1 MKRSGRTLWRRL
13 TIGALTLPLLTMSC
27 VDIAQRA
34 LINGFFDA
42 VTPVMIEQWEEC
54 LTEAWQ
60 GEEEGEL

>member
-1 MKRSGRTLWRRL
+1 MERSRKTMWRRL
-13 TIGALTLPLLTMSC
+13 MIGALTLPLLSMSC

-42 VTPVMIEQWEEC
+42 ATPLLVEQWEEC

-60 GEEEGEL
+60 GEEQG